1 MDLMTGGRAEGLTLD
16 ELRAVVAA
24 FDVET
29 TQAWLAAP
37 TATAPKPR

>member
-1 MDLMTGGRAEGLTLD
+1 MMTGGRAEGLTLD

-29 TQAWLAAP
+29 NQAWIVP
-37 TATAPKPR
+37 PDGKAPKPR